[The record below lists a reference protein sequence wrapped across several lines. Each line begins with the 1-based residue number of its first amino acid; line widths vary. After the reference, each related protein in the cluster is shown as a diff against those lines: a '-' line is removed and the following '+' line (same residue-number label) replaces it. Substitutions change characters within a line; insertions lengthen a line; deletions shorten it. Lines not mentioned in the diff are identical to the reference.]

1 MNCEKL
7 MKGGINLIMSEINKR
22 ICDRINSHDMLANSP
37 AKNKIQPMR
46 VENSQGK
53 VLKTKIVGLDTLT
66 GEKLFEEENQIVLG
80 GALFIL
86 EKCFNVEAPINVDYI
101 NNILG
106 INTGEPIEEI
116 YPKDTGVCLFG
127 VGTGGCGDS
136 SRSVVDVKYYE
147 REIFDMVPFRITDEP
162 MTGVDENKY
171 WLKRHE
177 DNGKVSYFLKSFEN
191 KPEIKVLWKD
201 GEEGEDGSEVETG
214 VHNTER
220 TEPIETFVE
229 MVLKIT
235 KKDMREYFE
244 INGDIEAARVNSIGL
259 FTGILSRNEYGE
271 PDYKQVKLFSK
282 LNIPNEMLVLSKD
295 ITIVYRIY
303 TS

>member
-1 MNCEKL
+1 MAKEQ
-7 MKGGINLIMSEINKR
+7 INLNDKLNTE
-22 ICDRINSHDMLANSP
+22 DRVCG
-37 AKNKIQPMR
+37 KVEPMR
-46 VENSQGK
+46 VESTQGK
-53 VLKTKIVGLDTLT
+53 VLKTKIIGLDTIT
-66 GEKLFEEENQIVLG
+66 GDKLFEEENQIVLG

-86 EKCFNVEAPINVDYI
+86 EKCFNVVSPITVDYL
-101 NNILG
+101 NNIMG

-116 YPKDTGVCLFG
+116 YPKDTHVCLFG
-127 VGTGGCGDS
+127 VGTGGCGDA

-147 REIFDMVPFRITDEP
+147 REIFDMIPFRITDEEF
-162 MTGVDENKY
+162 TGADVNKY

-177 DNGKVSYFLKSFEN
+177 DNGKISYFLKSFEN
-191 KPEIKVLWKD
+191 PAEKKVLWKD
-201 GEEGEDGSEVETG
+201 GEEGEDGSEVASG
-214 VHNTER
+214 VHNTQR

-229 MVLKIT
+229 MILKIN
-235 KKDMREYFE
+235 KKDCREFFE

-259 FTGILSRNEYGE
+259 FTGILSTNEYGE
-271 PDYKQVKLFSK
+271 LDYKQVKLFSK

>member
-1 MNCEKL
+1 MSNNMEIRLNDRTNTHDKL
-7 MKGGINLIMSEINKR
+7 ASKPIKPLR
-22 ICDRINSHDMLANSP
+22 IESGQN
-37 AKNKIQPMR
+37 
-46 VENSQGK
+46 K
-53 VLKTKIVGLDTLT
+53 VLKTKIIGLDTLT
-66 GEKLFEEENQIVLG
+66 GKQLFEEENQIVLG

-86 EKCFNVEAPINVDYI
+86 EKCFNVEAPITVDTL
-101 NNILG
+101 NNIMG
-106 INTGEPIEEI
+106 INTSDPIEEI

-127 VGTGGCGDS
+127 VGTGGCGDAS
-136 SRSVVDVKYYE
+136 TSVVDVKYYE
-147 REIFDMVPFRITDEP
+147 REIFDMVPFRVTDEE
-162 MTGVDENKY
+162 MTGADVNKY
-171 WLKRHE
+171 WFRRQE
-177 DNGKVSYFLKSFEN
+177 DDGKTSYFLKSFEN

-229 MVLKIT
+229 MILKIT
-235 KKDMREYFE
+235 KKDVREYFE
-244 INGDIEAARVNSIGL
+244 INGNIESARVNSIGL
-259 FTGILSRNEYGE
+259 FTGILDQDEFGQPE
-271 PDYKQVKLFSK
+271 YKQVKLFSK

>member
-1 MNCEKL
+1 MAKEQ
-7 MKGGINLIMSEINKR
+7 INLNDKLNTE
-22 ICDRINSHDMLANSP
+22 DRVCG
-37 AKNKIQPMR
+37 KVEPMR
-46 VENSQGK
+46 VESTQGK
-53 VLKTKIVGLDTLT
+53 VLKTKIIGLDTIT
-66 GEKLFEEENQIVLG
+66 GDKLFEEENQIVLG

-86 EKCFNVEAPINVDYI
+86 EKCFNVESPITVDYL
-101 NNILG
+101 NNIMG

-116 YPKDTGVCLFG
+116 YPKDTHVCLFG
-127 VGTGGCGDS
+127 VGTGGCGDA

-147 REIFDMVPFRITDEP
+147 REIFDMIPFRITDEAF
-162 MTGVDENKY
+162 TGADVNKY

-177 DNGKVSYFLKSFEN
+177 DNGKISYFLKSFEN
-191 KPEIKVLWKD
+191 PAEIKVLWKD
-201 GEEGEDGSEVETG
+201 GEEGEDGSEVASG
-214 VHNTER
+214 VHNTQR

-229 MVLKIT
+229 MILKIN
-235 KKDMREYFE
+235 KKDCREFFE

-259 FTGILSRNEYGE
+259 FTGILSTNEYGE
-271 PDYKQVKLFSK
+271 LDYKQVKLFSK

>member
-1 MNCEKL
+1 MAKDILNLNDKL
-7 MKGGINLIMSEINKR
+7 NSEDKIT
-22 ICDRINSHDMLANSP
+22 DAP
-37 AKNKIQPMR
+37 AKKIEPLRM
-46 VENSQGK
+46 ETSQDK
-53 VLKTKIVGLDTLT
+53 VLKTKIIGLDTIT
-66 GEKLFEEENQIVLG
+66 GEKLFETENQIVLG

-86 EKCFNVEAPINVDYI
+86 EKCFNVEAPIQVDYL
-101 NNILG
+101 NNIMG

-116 YPKDTGVCLFG
+116 YPKETGVCLFG
-127 VGTGGCGDS
+127 VGVGGCGDA

-147 REIFDMVPFRITDEP
+147 REIFDMIPFRITDEEF
-162 MTGVDENKY
+162 TGADVNKY
-171 WLKRHE
+171 WFKRYE
-177 DNGKVSYFLKSFEN
+177 ENGNISYFLKSFEN
-191 KPEIKVLWKD
+191 QPEIKVLWKD
-201 GEEGEDGSEVETG
+201 GEEGEDGSEVDSN
-214 VHNTER
+214 VHNTQR

-229 MVLKIT
+229 MILKIN
-235 KKDMREYFE
+235 KKDCREFFE

-259 FTGILSRNEYGE
+259 FTGILSTNEYGE

>member
-1 MNCEKL
+1 MAKEH
-7 MKGGINLIMSEINKR
+7 INLNDKLNTE
-22 ICDRINSHDMLANSP
+22 DRVCG
-37 AKNKIQPMR
+37 KVEPMR
-46 VENSQGK
+46 VESTQGK
-53 VLKTKIVGLDTLT
+53 VLKTKIIGLDTIT
-66 GEKLFEEENQIVLG
+66 GDKLFEEENQIVLG

-86 EKCFNVEAPINVDYI
+86 EKCFNVKSPITVDYL
-101 NNILG
+101 NNIMG

-116 YPKDTGVCLFG
+116 YPKDTHVCLFG
-127 VGTGGCGDS
+127 VGTGGCGDA

-147 REIFDMVPFRITDEP
+147 REIFDMIPFRITDEEF
-162 MTGVDENKY
+162 TGADVNKY

-177 DNGKVSYFLKSFEN
+177 DNGKISYFLKSFEN
-191 KPEIKVLWKD
+191 PAEIKVLWKD
-201 GEEGEDGSEVETG
+201 GEEGEDGSEVASG
-214 VHNTER
+214 VHNTQR

-229 MVLKIT
+229 MILKIN
-235 KKDMREYFE
+235 KKDCREFFE

-259 FTGILSRNEYGE
+259 FTGILSTNEYGE
-271 PDYKQVKLFSK
+271 LDYKQVKLFSK